1 MSDGAAIFLGLWLQ
15 HPLQIAAVCPSSEK
29 LAAVLGRL
37 ANVDRPGIVLEL
49 GAGTGSLTAGLLNA
63 GIPRRRLVALECES
77 RLVEVLQRKFPG
89 LETIAGDATQLDR
102 LLDRRGIDRLAVV
115 VSSLPIKW
123 FPLDAQRAV
132 VRACFDRL
140 GRGGRFLQI
149 TNAFSSPLRHRELGI
164 VGREAARI
172 WRNLPP
178 AQIWAY
184 RESGGIGRGMP

>member
-1 MSDGAAIFLGLWLQ
+1 MSGETRAFLGLWLQ

-29 LAAVLGRL
+29 LAAALGRL
-37 ANVDRPGIVLEL
+37 AKIDRPGVVLEL

-63 GIPRRRLVALECES
+63 GIPLQRLVAVECET

-89 LETIAGDATQLDR
+89 LQTIAGDATQLDR
-102 LLDRRGIDRLAVV
+102 LLGRRGIDRLAVV

-123 FPLDAQRAV
+123 FALDAQRAV

-140 GRGGRFLQI
+140 GAGGRFLQI
-149 TNAFSSPLRHRELGI
+149 TNAFSSPLRHNELEI
-164 VGREAARI
+164 AGREAARI
-172 WRNLPP
+172 WRNVPP

-184 RESGGIGRGMP
+184 RESD